1 MNNLRIALVHEF
13 LGSTRGGQE
22 EVLQELHSLYPAAPI
37 YTIVADRKHLPD
49 EYRGWDIRP
58 SFIERLPFGVSHFQW
73 YLPLMPS
80 AVESIDLSEYDVVLS
95 SASAFAK
102 GVITQPHTLHICY
115 CHTPTRYLWTDAHSY
130 IANRR
135 FPFFVRAFVQPYL
148 TKLRMWDRLAAERP
162 QVMLANSRAVA
173 ARIER
178 YYQRGAQVIYPPV
191 DVEAFHMGK
200 GEGSYFLTGGR
211 LVESKRFD
219 LVVMAFNKLRM
230 PLVIFGDGRECRRLK
245 SMAGP
250 TIRFAGYLTRG
261 ERAKLFAEA
270 IAFIYPQVEDFGIT
284 AVESLAAGRPVI
296 GFAAGG
302 ILETVKDGETG
313 VHFPDQTWECL
324 GDTVVRFD
332 ASRFDPS
339 RLRAHAEQ
347 FSIRAFKDAMNN
359 FVTSTWE
366 HFKEKSRR

>member
-1 MNNLRIALVHEF
+1 MNNLKIALIHEF

-22 EVLQELHSLYPAAPI
+22 EVLKELHALFPDAPV
-37 YTIVADRKHLPD
+37 YTIVADRKHLSE
-49 EYRGWDIRP
+49 EYQSWDIRP
-58 SFIERLPFGVSHFQW
+58 TFIDRLPFGTTHFQW

-80 AVESIDLSEYDVVLS
+80 AIESIDLAEYDIVLS

-135 FPFFVRAFVQPYL
+135 FPFFVRAFVQPHL
-148 TKLRMWDRLAAERP
+148 TKLRIWDRLAAERP
-162 QVMLANSRAVA
+162 HIMLANSHAVA

-178 YYQRGAQVIYPPV
+178 YYQRKSEVIYPPV
-191 DVEAFHMGK
+191 DVDAFSVGK
-200 GEGSYFLTGGR
+200 GEGGYFLTGGR

-219 LVVMAFNKLRM
+219 LVVTAFNKLRM
-230 PLVIFGDGRECRRLK
+230 PLVIFGEGREFRRLK
-245 SMAGP
+245 FMAGS
-250 TIRFAGYLTRG
+250 TIRFTGYL
-261 ERAKLFAEA
+261 EKQQRAKLFAEA
-270 IAFIYPQVEDFGIT
+270 KAFIYPQVEDFGIT
-284 AVESLAAGRPVI
+284 AVESMAAGRPVI

-324 GDTVVRFD
+324 GDTIVRFD
-332 ASRFDPS
+332 ASKFDPAH
-339 RLRAHAEQ
+339 LRAHAEQ
-347 FSIRAFKDAMNN
+347 FSIQKFKDHMNQ
-359 FVTSTWE
+359 FITDQWTK
-366 HFKEKSRR
+366 FRSR